1 MLQIDN
7 YSNWIW
13 PNRNRYFLHNPGNL
27 YAIIKCLTLIKSSL
41 SQLSK
46 DIWYVWIS
54 LFRNEKSQVKYTNQH
69 SHAADVL
76 QIDNYSNWIW
86 PNRNRYF
93 LHNPGNLYAIIKCLT
108 LIKSSL
114 SQLSKDIWY
123 VWICCLE
130 IKNHRSNTPTS
141 IHTLLMCCKLTIIQT
156 GYGQIATDIFFII
169 LEIFML
175 SLNA

>member
-1 MLQIDN
+1 MTCMNMLFRKLKSQVKYNPPAFTRCWCAANWQLFKLDMAKSQQI
-7 YSNWIW
+7 
-13 PNRNRYFLHNPGNL
+13 FLHNPGNL

-46 DIWYVWIS
+46 DIWYVWICCLEIKNHRS
-54 LFRNEKSQVKYTNQH
+54 NTPQH

-114 SQLSKDIWY
+114 SQLSKDM
-123 VWICCLE
+123 ICM
-130 IKNHRSNTPTS
+130 N
-141 IHTLLMCCKLTIIQT
+141 
-156 GYGQIATDIFFII
+156 
-169 LEIFML
+169 ML
-175 SLNA
+175 FRN